1 MQPTID
7 AKNQT
12 TQATADG
19 DSAGLYPIG
28 EVSRLTGV
36 NAVTLRAW
44 QRRFG
49 LVIPKRTPKGH
60 RLYSAAD
67 IAQIREIC
75 RWLERG
81 VAISKVKPL
90 LAPGPAQTSA
100 LPQGQAA
107 AQAQI
112 AQTEWPALMQQLTQ
126 ALLDFNAARL
136 HGLLDANIGLY
147 PFGLL
152 RQQLLQPWLD
162 EVGLR
167 LSGRLDAKLLLS
179 WLYDQLSVRFAA
191 RRLGANKQARKHL
204 LLLRLLPSA
213 APAAAIGDVVSEG
226 AWESMLVGAELSELG
241 VGVTDLGAHD
251 LAALPLVLDRL
262 SPDALL
268 LLPGPGYSAGE
279 RANIAAQLAA
289 LPLECHLYGRFA
301 LTLSGLAPWRLTE
314 LSALLASSE
323 TGGADE

>member
-12 TQATADG
+12 TQVTADG

-67 IAQIREIC
+67 IEQIREIC

-90 LAPGPAQTSA
+90 LSPGPAQTSA
-100 LPQGQAA
+100 QPQGQVA
-107 AQAQI
+107 AQAQTT
-112 AQTEWPALMQQLTQ
+112 QTEWPALMQQLTQ

-167 LSGRLDAKLLLS
+167 LSGRLDASWLLS

-213 APAAAIGDVVSEG
+213 VPDAARDVVPEG

-241 VGVTDLGAHD
+241 FGLTDLGAHD

-279 RANIAAQLAA
+279 QANIAAQLAA

-301 LTLSGLAPWRLTE
+301 PALSGLAPWRLTE